1 MKYFL
6 YFVLILFI
14 SCNKKAKTEN
24 DYLKFSESLISKIKT
39 KNLENIDK
47 MFNEID
53 VIKSINHISDSLG
66 YKNETER
73 KIFHTKF
80 DFSRQASQYFKN
92 ISKELKGK
100 IEITNYYFEN
110 NEFHAVICSE
120 LEENIEGTELILIE
134 KNGKILI
141 DNYLSYTTALDMKN
155 NYVDYALYKL
165 NDPDFSYSNKLLN
178 KCLSLSRNGRDN
190 EAYELF
196 MQIPTEHALMSNFLV
211 VKYRIV
217 RNLMQELDPNEVDDT
232 YIQIIS
238 SNFENKGFRYNKA
251 REYYHIFGN
260 DSIAEIYKDSLFN
273 LIKDKYFIRKILEKQ
288 NIESTH

>member
-80 DFSRQASQYFKN
+80 DF
-92 ISKELKGK
+92 
-100 IEITNYYFEN
+100 
-110 NEFHAVICSE
+110 
-120 LEENIEGTELILIE
+120 
-134 KNGKILI
+134 
-141 DNYLSYTTALDMKN
+141 
-155 NYVDYALYKL
+155 
-165 NDPDFSYSNKLLN
+165 
-178 KCLSLSRNGRDN
+178 
-190 EAYELF
+190 
-196 MQIPTEHALMSNFLV
+196 
-211 VKYRIV
+211 
-217 RNLMQELDPNEVDDT
+217 
-232 YIQIIS
+232 
-238 SNFENKGFRYNKA
+238 
-251 REYYHIFGN
+251 
-260 DSIAEIYKDSLFN
+260 
-273 LIKDKYFIRKILEKQ
+273 
-288 NIESTH
+288 